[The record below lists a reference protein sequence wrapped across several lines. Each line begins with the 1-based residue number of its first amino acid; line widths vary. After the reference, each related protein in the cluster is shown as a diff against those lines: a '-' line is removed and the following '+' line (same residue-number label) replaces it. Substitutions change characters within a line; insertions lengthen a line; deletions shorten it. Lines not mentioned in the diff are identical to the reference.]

1 MPFQQ
6 RFKVYDQ
13 LKALSKNAQQCCKK
27 VRKQMLK
34 QVKILSPAC
43 IFFTLL
49 FLNGCSGQIASLYS
63 DNNKETLIS
72 SNENSLKEYYAQL
85 EKKKLSMGLL
95 RQDAGGSDTPFDEED
110 IIAAFEQLA
119 FYNEYQV
126 NENQLLPSSE
136 PVSLGKWNSEIN
148 ISTRFG
154 DSVNFEQKRND
165 LKEIN
170 ELLAVLSRV
179 SKHKMRISEN
189 DVNMFVI
196 VGNQKE
202 IVNLTGEIGKQ
213 LFEFDPKRIPIV
225 AQLPKEIHCM
235 AMTSVS
241 SHKNS
246 EIESALVIIRNELPK
261 VMRKACFHEEI
272 SQTLGLTNDSHLAR
286 PSIFNDNDEF
296 ATLTEFDKILIK
308 ILYDRRL
315 KTGISRKEASRLVKQ
330 IVNEIGA

>member
-1 MPFQQ
+1 
-6 RFKVYDQ
+6 
-13 LKALSKNAQQCCKK
+13 
-27 VRKQMLK
+27 MLK

-126 NENQLLPSSE
+126 DENQLLPSLE

-154 DSVNFEQKRND
+154 ASVNFEQKRKD
-165 LKEIN
+165 LKEKPTAFLESQEAIEN
-170 ELLAVLSRV
+170 YMSNKTLEQISNHKKFLEYRSLS
-179 SKHKMRISEN
+179 
-189 DVNMFVI
+189 I
-196 VGNQKE
+196 V
-202 IVNLTGEIGKQ
+202 V
-213 LFEFDPKRIPIV
+213 
-225 AQLPKEIHCM
+225 
-235 AMTSVS
+235 
-241 SHKNS
+241 
-246 EIESALVIIRNELPK
+246 
-261 VMRKACFHEEI
+261 
-272 SQTLGLTNDSHLAR
+272 
-286 PSIFNDNDEF
+286 
-296 ATLTEFDKILIK
+296 
-308 ILYDRRL
+308 
-315 KTGISRKEASRLVKQ
+315 
-330 IVNEIGA
+330 

>member
-1 MPFQQ
+1 MSASPTK
-6 RFKVYDQ
+6 FKVYDQ
-13 LKALSKNAQQCCKK
+13 LKHYQKMLNNAAKSKKANVKASKNF
-27 VRKQMLK
+27 
-34 QVKILSPAC
+34 ISSF

-63 DNNKETLIS
+63 DKNKETMVS
-72 SNENSLKEYYAQL
+72 SNENSLKEYYTQL

-126 NENQLLPSSE
+126 DENQLLPSLE

-154 DSVNFEQKRND
+154 ASVNFEQKRKD

-225 AQLPKEIHCM
+225 AQLPK
-235 AMTSVS
+235 
-241 SHKNS
+241 K
-246 EIESALVIIRNELPK
+246 
-261 VMRKACFHEEI
+261 F
-272 SQTLGLTNDSHLAR
+272 
-286 PSIFNDNDEF
+286 
-296 ATLTEFDKILIK
+296 
-308 ILYDRRL
+308 
-315 KTGISRKEASRLVKQ
+315 
-330 IVNEIGA
+330 IVWQ

>member
-13 LKALSKNAQQCCKK
+13 LKALSRNAQQCCKK

-34 QVKILSPAC
+34 HVKILSPVFVFL
-43 IFFTLL
+43 ILL

-63 DNNKETLIS
+63 DNNKETVIS

-126 NENQLLPSSE
+126 DENQLLPSSE

-154 DSVNFEQKRND
+154 NSVNFEQKRND

-170 ELLAVLSRV
+170 ERT
-179 SKHKMRISEN
+179 I
-189 DVNMFVI
+189 
-196 VGNQKE
+196 
-202 IVNLTGEIGKQ
+202 
-213 LFEFDPKRIPIV
+213 
-225 AQLPKEIHCM
+225 
-235 AMTSVS
+235 
-241 SHKNS
+241 NS
-246 EIESALVIIRNELPK
+246 LNS
-261 VMRKACFHEEI
+261 
-272 SQTLGLTNDSHLAR
+272 
-286 PSIFNDNDEF
+286 
-296 ATLTEFDKILIK
+296 
-308 ILYDRRL
+308 
-315 KTGISRKEASRLVKQ
+315 
-330 IVNEIGA
+330 

>member
-13 LKALSKNAQQCCKK
+13 VKALSKNAQKCCKK

-63 DNNKETLIS
+63 DNNKESLIS

-126 NENQLLPSSE
+126 DENQLLPSSE

-154 DSVNFEQKRND
+154 NSVNFEQKRND

-202 IVNLTGEIGKQ
+202 IVNLTGEISKQ

-246 EIESALVIIRNELPK
+246 EIEAVFSINFKI
-261 VMRKACFHEEI
+261 C
-272 SQTLGLTNDSHLAR
+272 SLTS
-286 PSIFNDNDEF
+286 
-296 ATLTEFDKILIK
+296 
-308 ILYDRRL
+308 
-315 KTGISRKEASRLVKQ
+315 G
-330 IVNEIGA
+330 